1 MSRARPR
8 CIGCVFGS
16 AGGLMFFF
24 KQKTAYDMRISDWS
38 SDVCSSDRLQK
49 IAVMLFPNP
58 ERGDPFWAESART
71 GFIGVGAYVAAMP
84 HRPFSIGEI
93 YRTMTQGDPK
103 TTLPKLVEEA
113 AAAGMQLSTPCLNAI
128 RSEEHTSELQ
138 SLMRISYA
146 VFCLK
151 NTKTN

>member
-84 HRPFSIGEI
+84 
-93 YRTMTQGDPK
+93 
-103 TTLPKLVEEA
+103 
-113 AAAGMQLSTPCLNAI
+113 
-128 RSEEHTSELQ
+128 RSEERRVGKASVITCRSRWWPSH
-138 SLMRISYA
+138 
-146 VFCLK
+146 
-151 NTKTN
+151 